1 MFILLAWLEPLKCFN
16 RSPPPPLVS
25 RIKFRFLRLSSKVL
39 HVVILAPKSQ
49 LCLLPFP
56 HMNTSNQAPR
66 TPCHSQTH
74 RPYSSHYHTGCPPC
88 SESSSFC
95 PFFKT
100 KLKLHCNDFPESD
113 WHGFSLCS
121 SNILCIFFFY
131 IVC

>member
-1 MFILLAWLEPLKCFN
+1 MFILLVWLKPLKCFN
-16 RSPPPPLVS
+16 SSPAPPAS

-56 HMNTSNQAPR
+56 HLNTSNQVPR
-66 TPCHSQTH
+66 ISCHPQTH
-74 RPYSSHYHTGCPPC
+74 RLYSSHDHTGCPHC
-88 SESSSFC
+88 SESSSLC

-100 KLKLHCNDFPESD
+100 KLNLHCNDFPESD

-121 SNILCIFFFY
+121 SNILCVFFSY
-131 IVC
+131 IVG